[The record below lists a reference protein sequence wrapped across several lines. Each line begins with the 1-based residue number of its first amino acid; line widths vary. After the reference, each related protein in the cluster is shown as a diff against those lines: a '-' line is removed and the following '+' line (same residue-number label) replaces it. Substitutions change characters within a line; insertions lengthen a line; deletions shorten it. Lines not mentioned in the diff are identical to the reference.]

1 MWKIKNIS
9 NNPVKVAVAKSN
21 TTTIGLILNPEEFC
35 VADSRMTTTIDIQER
50 RKLIEVDRDFK
61 NDLNLQ
67 LCERYSETKLKEAS
81 EAVKDYKS
89 AE

>member
-9 NNPVKVAVAKSN
+9 SSPVKVAVAKTN
-21 TTTIGLILNPEEFC
+21 TTTIGVILKPDEFC
-35 VADSRMTTTIDIQER
+35 IADSRMTTTIDIQER
-50 RKLIEVDRDFK
+50 RKLIEVDRGFN

-67 LCERYSETKLKEAS
+67 LCECYNESSLTEAS
-81 EAVKDYKS
+81 KAVNDYKN